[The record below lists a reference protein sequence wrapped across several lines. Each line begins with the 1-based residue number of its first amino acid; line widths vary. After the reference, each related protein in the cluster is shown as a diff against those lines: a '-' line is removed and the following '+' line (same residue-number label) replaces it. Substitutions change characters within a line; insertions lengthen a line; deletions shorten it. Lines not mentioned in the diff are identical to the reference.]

1 MRTAAQ
7 YQHDVDG
14 LNSEDIQTT
23 GLSENEARQTLEK
36 VVETEQ
42 KLRQIEASLNL
53 DLHALERQYRGRETS
68 VQLQNPNRSSH
79 AREEEHRLDEEKQHK
94 LAPYEEV
101 KKRIDELLPQ
111 VEKMRGELEKTVP
124 GAVKS

>member
-7 YQHDVDG
+7 YQHDVDE
-14 LNSEDIQTT
+14 LNCEGIQTA
-23 GLSENEARQTLEK
+23 GLSESEASKTLK
-36 VVETEQ
+36 KIVETEE

-53 DLHALERQYRGRETS
+53 DLHALERQYQGRATS
-68 VQLQNPNRSSH
+68 MQIQNPNRSSH
-79 AREEEHRLDEEKQHK
+79 VREEEHRLDDEKQHK

-101 KKRIDELLPQ
+101 KKKIEELRPQ
-111 VEKMRGELEKTVP
+111 LEKMRAELEKAAP